1 MLYGVTFMG
10 KHYRAREYMS
20 VAVMVTGLV
29 LFLEA
34 DASSPAVFSLMGVLL
49 MIACVFMDC
58 CYTNLS
64 EVVLKRYDA
73 SPEEVSVC
81 YCVLCLNTHFM
92 VSMTRVAKSS

>member
-1 MLYGVTFMG
+1 MYGLLLHLHTQLQAVPMMLYGVTFMG

-34 DASSPAVFSLMGVLL
+34 DASSPAMFSLLGVLL

-73 SPEEVSVC
+73 SPEEVSFC
-81 YCVLCLNTHFM
+81 
-92 VSMTRVAKSS
+92 